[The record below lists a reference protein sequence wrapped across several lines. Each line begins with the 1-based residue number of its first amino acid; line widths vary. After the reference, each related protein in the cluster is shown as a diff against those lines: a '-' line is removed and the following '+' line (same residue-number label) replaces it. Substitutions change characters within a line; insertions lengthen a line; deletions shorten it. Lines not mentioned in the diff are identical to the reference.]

1 MVHNVSFLGTK
12 ADYIHICN
20 ICDYKTNHN
29 GHLKRHLKT
38 KKHIK
43 KSMFQNVSNLG
54 TKKDNQWT
62 CDCGKEYKYHQSYYR
77 HKKTCSY
84 KKPESKEEATE
95 TVLKL
100 ITENKEI
107 MNLLLKQSNENKELR
122 NQITK
127 QSEQISELIPKVGN
141 NNINKQFNIN
151 VFLKE
156 KCKDAISMKDFIEN
170 ITITMRDLDFTKSNG
185 NIKGITNIITNN
197 LSKLSLY
204 KRPLHYYDKN
214 KKVLYIKNKEWE
226 EDEDYKQINLI
237 IASVETRQI
246 NQLSN
251 WTKENPDYM
260 QSEAKQCEFLKIVN
274 TTMAN
279 EPETRDK
286 IIKTLCEKVML
297 RAQNS

>member
-1 MVHNVSFLGTK
+1 
-12 ADYIHICN
+12 
-20 ICDYKTNHN
+20 
-29 GHLKRHLKT
+29 
-38 KKHIK
+38 
-43 KSMFQNVSNLG
+43 MFQNVSNLG

-151 VFLKE
+151 VFLNE